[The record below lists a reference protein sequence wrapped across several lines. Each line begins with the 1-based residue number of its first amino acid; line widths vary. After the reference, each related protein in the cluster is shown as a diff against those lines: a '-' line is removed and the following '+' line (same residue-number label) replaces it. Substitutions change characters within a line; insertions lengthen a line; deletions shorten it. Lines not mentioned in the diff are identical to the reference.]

1 MKILLATTNP
11 GKKRELE
18 EMLADIDVE
27 LCTLGDIEGVSEVEE
42 DGSTFAE
49 NARKKALGYAA
60 QSGMWTIA
68 DDSGLEVD
76 YLDGAPGIHSARFS
90 GVHKDHSDP
99 RNLIDYENIKKL
111 LSLMEGIPQEKRGAR
126 FRCALALAK
135 PGEILFETFGTFEG
149 QILTELRGEG
159 GFGYDPVFFV
169 PGIGKTA
176 SQMSKQEKNSMSH
189 RHNALVKLL
198 PRLKELLK
206 ANI

>member
-18 EMLADIDVE
+18 YMLDGFGVE
-27 LCTLGDIEGVSEVEE
+27 LCTLADFDNIVEVEE
-42 DGSTFAE
+42 DGQTFAE
-49 NARKKALGYAA
+49 NARKKALGYAS
-60 QSGMWTIA
+60 QSGLWTIA

-99 RNLIDYENIKKL
+99 RNLIDHENIKKL
-111 LSLMEGIPQEKRGAR
+111 LSLMEGVEEQKRTAR
-126 FRCALALAK
+126 FVCSLALAK
-135 PGEILFETFGTFEG
+135 PGKVLFETFGAFEG
-149 QILTELRGEG
+149 RILNELRGEG

-169 PGIGKTA
+169 PEIGKTA
-176 SQMSKQEKNSMSH
+176 AEMSKEEKNSMSH

-198 PRLKELLK
+198 PELERMV
-206 ANI
+206 NRQ